1 MRVADLT
8 FRQRFIAIGVIALL
22 GFAAV
27 IWIARDTL
35 AEVRIGGDRYEDI
48 IADTS
53 LASDI
58 TPATISL
65 GPTMLYAMEAATA
78 VSPEVRS
85 AALARANAAIAAYEE
100 RWKYWDANLVD
111 LGLGLRTKLL
121 REAKVAGDEYVAA
134 LRKDV
139 WPALDATL
147 TDRDTAMA
155 AIEAVVPKF
164 RQHRAAIEEAQV
176 ILARR
181 LDLRA
186 SDAHALAESGERR
199 VFWVA
204 GGSFLLALLVGTFL
218 LRSVLRSIVTVRDR
232 MRVMAE
238 QDADLGARIAVTS
251 KDEVGELSHWV
262 NQFLEKIAGLVRA
275 VKKSTIQ
282 LRSTATE
289 MAATSHEQAATVSS
303 FGASTTEIAAATKE
317 ISATGAELTSTMA
330 ELDQVAKE
338 SSSLASGG
346 RDSLTEMR
354 GTMGALATSSGQIS
368 QRLSTINEKARD
380 ITGVVTTITKV
391 ADQTNLLSVNAAIE
405 AEKAGE
411 YGRGFLVVARE
422 IRRLAD
428 QTAAA
433 TLDIEQTVQQMQ
445 GAVSAGVMEMD
456 KFSEQ
461 VRRSVTEVGAVSS
474 RLDKI
479 IGQVQVLTD
488 RFAHV
493 TEGMRAQAE
502 GKGEA
507 SAKRELENALLVGT
521 DVVYMHGEWLH
532 VGSGATFRIAEVR
545 EHALRG
551 ANLPLQGGRL
561 LQAAMGLLV
570 VAAAGRAQAGEDV
583 SLLSKRIA
591 DYESWS
597 GHTAGR

>member
-1 MRVADLT
+1 MRIADLT
-8 FRQRFIAIGVIALL
+8 FRQRFFAIGAVALL
-22 GFAAV
+22 GFAAI
-27 IWIARDTL
+27 IWIGSKTL
-35 AEVRIGGDRYEDI
+35 SDVRIGSDRYEAIVKDR
-48 IADTS
+48 D

-58 TPATISL
+58 TPAAMTVS
-65 GPTMLYAMEAATA
+65 PAMFYVMEAATA
-78 VSPEVRS
+78 VSPEIRS
-85 AALARANAAIAAYEE
+85 SALAKADAAIAAYRE
-100 RWKYWDANLVD
+100 RSKYWEANLVD
-111 LGLGLRTKLL
+111 RGLGLRDKLL
-121 REAKVAGDEYVAA
+121 REAKVSGDECLEALVRDVIPVLSAA
-134 LRKDV
+134 
-139 WPALDATL
+139 L
-147 TDRDTAMA
+147 TDRDKAMA
-155 AIEAVVPKF
+155 AIESMIPKF
-164 RQHRAAIEEAQV
+164 RAHRAAVEEAQAL
-176 ILARR
+176 LARR
-181 LDLRA
+181 LDLQEN
-186 SDAHALAESGERR
+186 DAHEVAKSGEST
-199 VFWVA
+199 VLWVA
-204 GGSFLLALLVGTFL
+204 SVSALLAILVGTFL
-218 LRSVLRSIVTVRDR
+218 LRSVLRSVVAVRDR

-282 LRSTATE
+282 LRSTATQ
-289 MAATSHEQAATVSS
+289 MAATSHEQEATVSA

-317 ISATGAELTSTMA
+317 ISATGVELTTTMG
-330 ELDQVAKE
+330 ELDKVAKD
-338 SSSLASGG
+338 SASLASGG

-354 GTMGALATSSGQIS
+354 GTMGALATSSGLIS

-461 VRRSVTEVGAVSS
+461 VRRSVGEVGAVSG

-502 GKGEA
+502 GAGQINE
-507 SAKRELENALLVGT
+507 
-521 DVVYMHGEWLH
+521 
-532 VGSGATFRIAEVR
+532 
-545 EHALRG
+545 
-551 ANLPLQGGRL
+551 
-561 LQAAMGLLV
+561 AMGSLSANVKETARSLGEFA
-570 VAAAGRAQAGEDV
+570 VAAEDMKSSV
-583 SLLSKRIA
+583 EALKQEIGKFKLE
-591 DYESWS
+591 D
-597 GHTAGR
+597 